1 MHHYQAVVLVQEVQ
15 EIRHQVMQQNREK
28 DTSSESVLNND
39 YAEQI
44 VAPTHF
50 YSQTN
55 IFNNTTTLIHQSR
68 IAQKKDS
75 ISDIN
80 QIEIADGLKH
90 SLMKHG
96 FDLGTL
102 LNTTSE
108 RIAEILGIELYVAKL
123 ICIAVTKE
131 YRKTS

>member
-1 MHHYQAVVLVQEVQ
+1 MHHYQAVVLIQQVQ

-28 DTSSESVLNND
+28 DTSSESVMNND
-39 YAEQI
+39 YAEEI

-68 IAQKKDS
+68 IVQKKDS

-90 SLMKHG
+90 SLMKLG

-108 RIAEILGIELYVAKL
+108 RIPEILGIELYVAKL
-123 ICIAVTKE
+123 IRIAVTKE

>member
-28 DTSSESVLNND
+28 YTSSEYVMNND
-39 YAEQI
+39 YAEEI

-102 LNTTSE
+102 LNTTPE

-123 ICIAVTKE
+123 IRIAVTKE

>member
-1 MHHYQAVVLVQEVQ
+1 
-15 EIRHQVMQQNREK
+15 MQQNREK
-28 DTSSESVLNND
+28 DTSSESVMNND
-39 YAEQI
+39 YAEEI

-80 QIEIADGLKH
+80 QIEIADGLKR

-102 LNTTSE
+102 LNTTPE

-123 ICIAVTKE
+123 IRIAVTKE

>member
-1 MHHYQAVVLVQEVQ
+1 M
-15 EIRHQVMQQNREK
+15 NN
-28 DTSSESVLNND
+28 DND
-39 YAEQI
+39 YAEEI

-55 IFNNTTTLIHQSR
+55 IFNNTATLIHQSR

-102 LNTTSE
+102 LNTTPE

-123 ICIAVTKE
+123 IRIAVTKE

>member
-1 MHHYQAVVLVQEVQ
+1 
-15 EIRHQVMQQNREK
+15 MQQNREK
-28 DTSSESVLNND
+28 DTSRESVMNND
-39 YAEQI
+39 YTEEI

-102 LNTTSE
+102 LNTTPE

-123 ICIAVTKE
+123 IRIAVTKE

>member
-1 MHHYQAVVLVQEVQ
+1 
-15 EIRHQVMQQNREK
+15 MQQNREK
-28 DTSSESVLNND
+28 YRSCESVMNND
-39 YAEQI
+39 YAEEI

-102 LNTTSE
+102 LNTTPE

-123 ICIAVTKE
+123 IRIAVTKE

>member
-1 MHHYQAVVLVQEVQ
+1 
-15 EIRHQVMQQNREK
+15 MQQNRDK
-28 DTSSESVLNND
+28 DTSSESVMNND
-39 YAEQI
+39 YAEEI

-55 IFNNTTTLIHQSR
+55 IFNNTTLIHQSI

-75 ISDIN
+75 ISNIN
-80 QIEIADGLKH
+80 QIEIADGLKR

-102 LNTTSE
+102 LNTTPE

-123 ICIAVTKE
+123 IRIAVTKE

>member
-1 MHHYQAVVLVQEVQ
+1 VLVQEVQ
-15 EIRHQVMQQNREK
+15 EIRHQVMQQNRDK
-28 DTSSESVLNND
+28 DTSTESVMNND
-39 YAEQI
+39 YAEEI

-68 IAQKKDS
+68 ITQKKDS

-80 QIEIADGLKH
+80 QIEIADGLKR

-102 LNTTSE
+102 LNTTPE

-123 ICIAVTKE
+123 IRIAVTKE

>member
-28 DTSSESVLNND
+28 YTSSEYVMNND
-39 YAEQI
+39 YAEEI

-80 QIEIADGLKH
+80 QIEIVDGLKH

-102 LNTTSE
+102 LNTTPE

-123 ICIAVTKE
+123 IRIAVTKE